1 MSRLEDHIITTI
13 KPFINKG
20 DVDPLKEL
28 WREYRDHTEFP
39 REVAWDYV
47 FQKIYIH
54 AALQQQQAICDW
66 LDEIFLDFD
75 PIIQIGMRH
84 TFAYARTLLKKK
96 DN

>member
-1 MSRLEDHIITTI
+1 M
-13 KPFINKG
+13 
-20 DVDPLKEL
+20 DPLKVL

-75 PIIQIGMRH
+75 QNLFKFIKKSYLI
-84 TFAYARTLLKKK
+84 TF
-96 DN
+96 